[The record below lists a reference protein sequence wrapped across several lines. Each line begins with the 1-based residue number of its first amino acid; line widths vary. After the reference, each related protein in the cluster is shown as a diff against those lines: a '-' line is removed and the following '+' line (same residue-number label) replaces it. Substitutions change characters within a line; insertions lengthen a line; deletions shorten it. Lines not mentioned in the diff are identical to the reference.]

1 MYSAITQIATITVVV
16 LVMDAVWLTATS
28 AASRK
33 LFAAIQGKPLE
44 IRWAA
49 AAAVYVLMI
58 GAVWF
63 FAVQPAANWLEAGG
77 RGAALGFVMYGLYD
91 LTNYATLTNYTLGF
105 ALQDMVWGTTLFTV
119 ASAAAAAATKLL

>member
-1 MYSAITQIATITVVV
+1 MYATLTQIATITVVM

-28 AASRK
+28 AASRT
-33 LFAAIQGKPLE
+33 LFASIQGRSLE

-49 AAAVYVLMI
+49 AAAVYALMI
-58 GAVWF
+58 AAVWF
-63 FAVQPAANWLEAGG
+63 FAVKPAADWVEAGG

-105 ALQDMVWGTTLFTV
+105 ALQDMAWGTTLFTV
-119 ASAAAAAATKLL
+119 SAAATKLL

>member
-1 MYSAITQIATITVVV
+1 MYSIITQIATITVVV

-49 AAAVYVLMI
+49 AAAVYALMI
-58 GAVWF
+58 AAVWF

-77 RGAALGFVMYGLYD
+77 RGATLGFVMYGLYD
-91 LTNYATLTNYTLGF
+91 LTNYATLSNYTLEF
-105 ALQDMVWGTTLFTV
+105 ALQDMAWGTTLFAV
-119 ASAAAAAATKLL
+119 ASAAAKLY